1 MEPATVWRQGAPRPD
16 WLKSNDPVVCGV
28 RFAAG
33 IITLGVG
40 IVGVVK
46 VGVMEGQTAW
56 IAGSAVIALF
66 GLLLIYLGWPRVP
79 ST

>member
-1 MEPATVWRQGAPRPD
+1 MPD
-16 WLKSNDPVVCGV
+16 WPKSNDPVERWV
-28 RFAAG
+28 RFVAG
-33 IITLGVG
+33 LITLGVA

-66 GLLLIYLGWPRVP
+66 GLLLLYLGWPWPP
-79 ST
+79 SK

>member
-1 MEPATVWRQGAPRPD
+1 MPD
-16 WLKSNDPVVCGV
+16 WLKSNDPAVREV
-28 RFAAG
+28 RFVADL
-33 IITLGVG
+33 ITLGVG
-40 IVGVVK
+40 IVGVVR

-66 GLLLIYLGWPRVP
+66 GLLLIYLRWPWAP